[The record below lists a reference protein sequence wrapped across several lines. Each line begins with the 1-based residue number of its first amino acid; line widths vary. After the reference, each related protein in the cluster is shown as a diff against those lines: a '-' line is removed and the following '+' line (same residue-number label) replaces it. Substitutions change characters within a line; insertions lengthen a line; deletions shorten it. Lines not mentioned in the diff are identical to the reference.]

1 LAAALRSGL
10 VWRPGRETIQEGSA
24 SDHSGHL
31 WSCRDSRIEG
41 AAEIGEKLRKTAG
54 RRARLRRGDECH
66 FGIGDRWKAILRAQH
81 IVIGENGDL
90 WQDADAEAGRDS
102 GLNAENI
109 GARVGDMP
117 GTTDRLK
124 RIYRPV
130 AVKAPPLGWLLISE
144 RIALA
149 DLIGIVPVALGI
161 YLVTR
166 PAAPARGPAALARR
180 CKRLNLRG
188 SDGISIADQN
198 DLTQT
203 RVVTRITSPR

>member
-1 LAAALRSGL
+1 VQNLAGGLALVPFAFTLESIREVVPSWRLIVALGYCALLVSIIDYLLWFYLLNTSGA
-10 VWRPGRETIQEGSA
+10 TTASA
-24 SDHSGHL
+24 Y
-31 WSCRDSRIEG
+31 
-41 AAEIGEKLRKTAG
+41 
-54 RRARLRRGDECH
+54 H
-66 FGIGDRWKAILRAQH
+66 FL
-81 IVIGENGDL
+81 
-90 WQDADAEAGRDS
+90 
-102 GLNAENI
+102 
-109 GARVGDMP
+109 M
-117 GTTDRLK
+117 
-124 RIYRPV
+124 
-130 AVKAPPLGWLLISE
+130 PPLGMLFGWLLISE